1 MEDLNSQIA
10 KLTAD
15 YTRQQELNTIRTQ
28 LAEDKYHSNYNNKI
42 QELRGFNPLSV
53 QPNPQEHLMKRIS
66 APVESFMSTRNTR
79 FETENRV
86 EGDAMG
92 KQEQINEIQRQKAL
106 NTYYNSQ
113 SPLLRSMYHQQPVQQ
128 YQQPTQEHINEPQ
141 RQQAPDNY
149 KTINEF
155 HHQQALNNCY
165 NARWSDLKNEYMK
178 KHFAQQ
184 HPQQNNRPAQYT
196 REDMNA
202 KMDTFRFDNSTFQR
216 GSLVPVNMDHY
227 YSGNLFSEGNPVPE
241 DLRNEYSPGQRSHPN
256 SRVHYQEKS
265 KTMYKDEFNERLSA
279 LSPLSRTLFYPVA
292 EQQPGMQPP
301 STLQPIHNIN
311 NRRQELNDRMSQ
323 HMPLSSAMAL
333 PAEYSDPTKLGT
345 GIPQQTSMSSPNIM
359 PGQPKKVAYNTI
371 YPVSSK

>member
-15 YTRQQELNTIRTQ
+15 YTRQQELNSIRSQ

-53 QPNPQEHLMKRIS
+53 QPNPQDQLLKRVS
-66 APVESFMSTRNTR
+66 APNDSFMSTRNTR
-79 FETENRV
+79 FEVANRV
-86 EGDAMG
+86 EGDTMG
-92 KQEQINEIQRQKAL
+92 KHETINETRRQQAL

-113 SPLLRSMYHQQPVQQ
+113 SPLLQSTYHHQPAQQQ
-128 YQQPTQEHINEPQ
+128 YQQQP
-141 RQQAPDNY
+141 A
-149 KTINEF
+149 
-155 HHQQALNNCY
+155 
-165 NARWSDLKNEYMK
+165 
-178 KHFAQQ
+178 AQQ
-184 HPQQNNRPAQYT
+184 YQPAQQQNNRPSQYT

-241 DLRNEYSPGQRSHPN
+241 DLRNEYSPGQRTHPN

-265 KTMYKDEFNERLSA
+265 KTIYKDEFNERLSA
-279 LSPLSRTLFYPVA
+279 LSPLARTLFYPVA
-292 EQQPGMQPP
+292 EQQQPTHMQLPN
-301 STLQPIHNIN
+301 SLQPMHNIN
-311 NRRQELNDRMSQ
+311 NRRQELNNRMSQ

-333 PAEYSDPTKLGT
+333 PSEYSDPTKLGT
-345 GIPQQTSMSSPNIM
+345 GIPQQTNMSSPNLI
-359 PGQPKKVAYNTI
+359 PGQHKKVAYNTI

>member
-15 YTRQQELNTIRTQ
+15 YTRQQELNTIRSR
-28 LAEDKYHSNYNNKI
+28 LAEDKHHSNYNKKI
-42 QELRGFNPLSV
+42 QELREFNPLSV
-53 QPNPQEHLMKRIS
+53 QPNPQEQLMKRIS

-86 EGDAMG
+86 AGDIIG
-92 KQEQINEIQRQKAL
+92 KQEQIVETQRQQAL
-106 NTYYNSQ
+106 NNYYNSQ
-113 SPLLRSMYHQQPVQQ
+113 SPLLHSIYRP
-128 YQQPTQEHINEPQ
+128 QQPTQ
-141 RQQAPDNY
+141 QQYQP
-149 KTINEF
+149 
-155 HHQQALNNCY
+155 
-165 NARWSDLKNEYMK
+165 S
-178 KHFAQQ
+178 
-184 HPQQNNRPAQYT
+184 PQQNNRPAQYT

-265 KTMYKDEFNERLSA
+265 KTIYKDEFNERLSA

-292 EQQPGMQPP
+292 EQQQPGMHMQLPN
-301 STLQPIHNIN
+301 TLQPMHNIN
-311 NRRQELNDRMSQ
+311 NRRQELNNRMSQ

-345 GIPQQTSMSSPNIM
+345 GISQQTDMASPNIM
-359 PGQPKKVAYNTI
+359 PGHPKKVAYNTI

>member
-10 KLTAD
+10 KLTED
-15 YTRQQELNTIRTQ
+15 YTRQLEMNKIRTL
-28 LAEDKYHSNYNNKI
+28 LAEDKHHSNYNNKI

-53 QPNPQEHLMKRIS
+53 QPNPQEQLLKRVS
-66 APVESFMSTRNTR
+66 APAESFMSSTRNTR
-79 FETENRV
+79 FETEKRQNSHFAENRV
-86 EGDAMG
+86 EGDTMG
-92 KQEQINEIQRQKAL
+92 KHETINETRRQQAL
-106 NTYYNSQ
+106 NTYYNSG
-113 SPLLRSMYHQQPVQQ
+113 SPLLNNNIPQTQQ
-128 YQQPTQEHINEPQ
+128 YQQQQPINQYP
-141 RQQAPDNY
+141 QQA
-149 KTINEF
+149 
-155 HHQQALNNCY
+155 QQT
-165 NARWSDLKNEYMK
+165 
-178 KHFAQQ
+178 H
-184 HPQQNNRPAQYT
+184 QNNRSAQYT

-265 KTMYKDEFNERLSA
+265 KTIYKDEFNERLSA

-292 EQQPGMQPP
+292 EQQLQQPAMHMHLP
-301 STLQPIHNIN
+301 NTLQPMHNIN
-311 NRRQELNDRMSQ
+311 NRRQELNNRMSQ

-345 GIPQQTSMSSPNIM
+345 GLPQQTNMASQNANLI

>member
-1 MEDLNSQIA
+1 MDDLNSQIA

-15 YTRQQELNTIRTQ
+15 YTRQQELNTIRSK
-28 LAEDKYHSNYNNKI
+28 LSEDKQHTNYNNKI

-53 QPNPQEHLMKRIS
+53 QPNPQEQLIKRIS

-86 EGDAMG
+86 EGDMMG
-92 KQEQINEIQRQKAL
+92 KHESINETRRQQAL
-106 NTYYNSQ
+106 NTYYNSG
-113 SPLLRSMYHQQPVQQ
+113 SPLLQSMYHQQPAQQ
-128 YQQPTQEHINEPQ
+128 YQQQQPINQYP
-141 RQQAPDNY
+141 QQA
-149 KTINEF
+149 
-155 HHQQALNNCY
+155 QQT
-165 NARWSDLKNEYMK
+165 
-178 KHFAQQ
+178 Q
-184 HPQQNNRPAQYT
+184 QQNNRPAQYT

-241 DLRNEYSPGQRSHPN
+241 DLRNEYSPGQRTHPN

-265 KTMYKDEFNERLSA
+265 KTIYKDEFNERLSA

-292 EQQPGMQPP
+292 EQQLQQPAMHMHLP
-301 STLQPIHNIN
+301 NTLQPMHNIN
-311 NRRQELNDRMSQ
+311 NRRQELNNRMSQ

-345 GIPQQTSMSSPNIM
+345 GIPQQTNMASQNANLI

>member
-1 MEDLNSQIA
+1 MDDLNSQIA
-10 KLTAD
+10 KISDD
-15 YTRQQELNTIRTQ
+15 YTRQQELNTIRSR

-53 QPNPQEHLMKRIS
+53 QPNPHAQLLNRVS

-86 EGDAMG
+86 EGDTMG
-92 KQEQINEIQRQKAL
+92 KLESLAESRRQQAL
-106 NTYYNSQ
+106 NNYYNSQ
-113 SPLLRSMYHQQPVQQ
+113 SPLLHNNIQQ
-128 YQQPTQEHINEPQ
+128 YPQQQTQQYPQ
-141 RQQAPDNY
+141 QQ
-149 KTINEF
+149 T
-155 HHQQALNNCY
+155 
-165 NARWSDLKNEYMK
+165 
-178 KHFAQQ
+178 
-184 HPQQNNRPAQYT
+184 QQNNRPALYT

-241 DLRNEYSPGQRSHPN
+241 DMRNEYIPGQRSHPN

-265 KTMYKDEFNERLSA
+265 KTIYKDEFNERLSA
-279 LSPLSRTLFYPVA
+279 LSPLARTLYYPVT
-292 EQQPGMQPP
+292 EQQQQQPSMQLP

-311 NRRQELNDRMSQ
+311 NRRQELNNRMSQ

-333 PAEYSDPTKLGT
+333 PAEYTDHTKLGT
-345 GIPQQTSMSSPNIM
+345 GIPQQTSISSPNIM